1 MKIVKINKS
10 RYTSPKPNKGCY
22 DGRQKSTKVIFD
34 LGEKD
39 IMGFTDYRGKSD
51 LFDSENTNWYVVFDE
66 LTDGELKTINGNEIE
81 KFPSKFQETKYIV
94 LERTTKYTT
103 FLSPNHS
110 VKKEVE

>member
-10 RYTSPKPNKGCY
+10 RYTSPKPPKGNWDSRTKY
-22 DGRQKSTKVIFD
+22 TKVIFD

-94 LERTTKYTT
+94 LERTTK
-103 FLSPNHS
+103 
-110 VKKEVE
+110 KKEVK

>member
-1 MKIVKINKS
+1 MRKIL
-10 RYTSPKPNKGCY
+10 
-22 DGRQKSTKVIFD
+22 VISCMVLSLVFLSACFQNSYPSQPIITDDD

-51 LFDSENTNWYVVFDE
+51 LFDSERTFWNVVFDE

-94 LERTTKYTT
+94 LERTTK
-103 FLSPNHS
+103 
-110 VKKEVE
+110 KKEVK